1 VKFID
6 NAYPVIVLVGDR
18 MIDEAEIRTLD
29 EHFRRYFLAGK
40 RYAILTAQPPDKNY
54 MDAKGRKLIAEWA
67 DQPDVREYSKKL
79 CVGTAS
85 LITSAI
91 ARGVFTALTWIWTP
105 PTPVRLVG
113 SVTEGLDY
121 CLERLRAENV
131 PLAEAEAVVRGKVR
145 AAVGEAPETRTTGAT

>member
-1 VKFID
+1 MRFIET
-6 NAYPVIVLVGDR
+6 AYPVIVLLGDR
-18 MIDEAEIRTLD
+18 MIDEAEIRALD
-29 EHFRRYFLAGK
+29 ENFRRYFRASK
-40 RYAILTAQPPDKNY
+40 RYAIFTAQPPDKNY
-54 MDAKGRKLIAEWA
+54 LDANGRKLIAAWA
-67 DQPDVREYSKKL
+67 DQPDVREFSKKL

-121 CLERLRAENV
+121 CLERLRLENV
-131 PLAEAEAVVRGKVR
+131 PLLEPEDVVRRKVQSV
-145 AAVGEAPETRTTGAT
+145 VGQEAPVTRAM